1 MDGAGNFL
9 VKKSAVA
16 VDKYTNERCG
26 MNQDAI
32 LQIERQVGKK
42 RQLYQKL
49 KDCFEKE
56 RQALIRV
63 DIDTLWKIS
72 SEKETLCMEISQVK
86 KELAD
91 AAASWCPPPFDLNR
105 LYALLPRTGRQAFS
119 RSVCQIS
126 LLKKE
131 IDQLRQHNMAFMNE
145 SLEFMD
151 QVMTLLSGTGGGSD
165 GPAVYNRQ
173 CAFNSRKP
181 VRFLRQEV

>member
-16 VDKYTNERCG
+16 VDKYPNERCG
-26 MNQDAI
+26 MNQDEI
-32 LQIERQVGKK
+32 LRIERQVEKK
-42 RQLYQKL
+42 KQLYQKL

-63 DIDTLWKIS
+63 DIDALWRIS

-91 AAASWCPPPFDLNR
+91 AAASFCPGPFDLNR
-105 LYALLPRTGRQAFS
+105 FYTVFPRTDRETFS
-119 RSVCQIS
+119 ISVRRIS
-126 LLKKE
+126 MLKKE
-131 IDQLRQHNMAFMNE
+131 IDLLRQHNMAFMNE
-145 SLEFMD
+145 SLAFMD
-151 QVMTLLSGTGGGSD
+151 QIMTLLSGSGKND
-165 GPAVYNRQ
+165 GPAVYDRQ
-173 CAFNSRKP
+173 CSFNSWKP

>member
-1 MDGAGNFL
+1 MDGTNKFL
-9 VKKSAVA
+9 VKKSGVGA
-16 VDKYTNERCG
+16 DKYLNERGG
-26 MNQDAI
+26 MTQDDI
-32 LQIERQVGKK
+32 LWIEGQVEKK

-49 KDCFEKE
+49 KCCFEKE
-56 RQALIRV
+56 REALIHVEIDALWRV
-63 DIDTLWKIS
+63 S
-72 SEKETLCMEISQVK
+72 SEKDALCMEISQVK

-119 RSVCQIS
+119 RSVRQIS

-145 SLEFMD
+145 SLQFMD
-151 QVMTLLSGTGGGSD
+151 QIMTLLSGTGGGSD